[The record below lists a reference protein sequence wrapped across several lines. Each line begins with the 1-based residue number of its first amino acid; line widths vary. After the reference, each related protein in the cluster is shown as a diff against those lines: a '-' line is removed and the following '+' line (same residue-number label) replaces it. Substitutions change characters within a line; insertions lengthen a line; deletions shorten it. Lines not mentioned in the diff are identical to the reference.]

1 MDCKEINEL
10 FTSFLDGETTPTEK
24 EQIQQHLEVC
34 PLCREELDEL
44 SLAQAKLRQTL
55 NVAAE
60 SVEHSEKAWGGIKE
74 AIEADSPIPVKG
86 DGQEKKKTS
95 FISWLTRIFSIRPIW
110 KPIALSTLAI
120 IIVIS
125 LVVTIPPMFG
135 NDIIANAYSSTER
148 IKSYS
153 FSVSTT
159 SLNLQTGLTVNTYSD
174 GVFSTPNSWQMRDT
188 RDTAPEDGWQIR
200 DVIVIDEKGYL
211 RLDDGDWSTVIFP
224 ENVFQ
229 IPKPIDDLEMLKDM
243 QIRSTSLV
251 RGVACTHLVGTIDLS
266 KSSSR
271 LSEAHEDVIITFEIW
286 IGEEDSLLRRGKISL
301 QFLKEP
307 LEIFGSG
314 IILVSEMRE
323 YYNYSDQPINILPP
337 ITS

>member
-10 FTSFLDGETTPTEK
+10 FASYLDGELTPTEK
-24 EQIQQHLEVC
+24 EQIQQHLDVC

-44 SLAQAKLRQTL
+44 SLAQTKLQQTL
-55 NVAAE
+55 SVAAE
-60 SVEHSEKAWGGIKE
+60 SVKRSEKTWERIKK
-74 AIEADSPIPVKG
+74 AIEADKPTPVDSKWQPII
-86 DGQEKKKTS
+86 
-95 FISWLTRIFSIRPIW
+95 ISLGSRFKSLFFLRPIW
-110 KPIALSTLAI
+110 KPIALGAL
-120 IIVIS
+120 VIAVVVS
-125 LVVTIPPMFG
+125 LVVILPPMFG
-135 NDIIANAYSSTER
+135 NDIIARAYSSMER
-148 IKSYS
+148 IKSYN
-153 FSVSTT
+153 FYVSNT
-159 SLNLQTGLTVNTYSD
+159 SLDLQTGLMVNTYSE
-174 GVFSTPNSWQMRDT
+174 GIFSTPNSWQMRVT

-200 DVIVIDEKGYL
+200 DIIVLGEKGYL
-211 RLDDGDWSTVIFP
+211 RSDDGDWSTVTFP

-271 LSEAHEDVIITFEIW
+271 LLEAHEDVIITFEIW